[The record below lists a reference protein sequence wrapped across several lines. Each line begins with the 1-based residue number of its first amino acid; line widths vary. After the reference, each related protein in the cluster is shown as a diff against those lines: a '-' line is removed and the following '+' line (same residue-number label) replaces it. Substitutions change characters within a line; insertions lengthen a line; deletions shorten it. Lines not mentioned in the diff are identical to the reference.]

1 MKVICNMILFG
12 AFFYLPTYSVHAGNL
27 NDDNNKERLKTTQ
40 LLDSY
45 LNLKDIISEIIKKND
60 YKTHEREYKRALYT
74 FAAEWCRAIRDSTI
88 EELQKETDEIS
99 IFKRLIQSD
108 IDIFTKNYRLMIS
121 IRREQGYTIPNDL
134 KEMEDVVIFTFLSKW

>member
-12 AFFYLPTYSVHAGNL
+12 AIFYLPTYSVHAGNL

-60 YKTHEREYKRALYT
+60 YKEQKQ
-74 FAAEWCRAIRDSTI
+74 I
-88 EELQKETDEIS
+88 EIK
-99 IFKRLIQSD
+99 
-108 IDIFTKNYRLMIS
+108 
-121 IRREQGYTIPNDL
+121 GYTEWML
-134 KEMEDVVIFTFLSKW
+134 YWKKKEK